1 VSKPSQ
7 RPDRFFLDRLHD
19 CIGIVCNLS
28 RPKSGYYEIFGD
40 AATGKNGSA
49 LDDTF
54 ECLIGMIPTE
64 IVSTSYTR
72 VEERVAEMSAFVDQW
87 LAYQTLWDTQ
97 VGDLAASV

>member
-1 VSKPSQ
+1 
-7 RPDRFFLDRLHD
+7 
-19 CIGIVCNLS
+19 
-28 RPKSGYYEIFGD
+28 
-40 AATGKNGSA
+40 